1 MKRTAAAICGIVI
14 GVAGCGSHNS
24 TPTTPTNQP
33 TVFTV
38 QLKPSNE
45 VPAVTN
51 TEAGASGTAII
62 TVAAIKDSAGNV
74 TSGTI
79 NFNVTMSGFPAASSA
94 IMAHIHG
101 PNSSPTSTAAVF
113 VNTGLTPGAPI
124 AMPNG
129 SGSFNLTVTPTV
141 DQINQILANPA
152 GFYFNVHTPVNP
164 GGAIRGQLK

>member
-1 MKRTAAAICGIVI
+1 MKRTAAICGIVI
-14 GVAGCGSHNS
+14 ALTACGSNNS

-33 TVFTV
+33 TVFTL

-51 TEAGASGTAII
+51 AEANASGTAVI
-62 TVAAIKDSAGNV
+62 TITTVKDAAGNV

-79 NFNVTMSGFPAASSA
+79 NFNVTMTGFPAGSSA

-101 PNSSPTSTAAVF
+101 PNSSPTSTASVF
-113 VNTGLTPGAPI
+113 VSTGLSPGTAI

-129 SGSFNLTVTPTV
+129 SGSFNLTPDGVTA

-152 GFYFNVHTPVNP
+152 GFYFNVHSALNP
-164 GGAIRGQLK
+164 GGVMRAQLK